1 MIRLLIADD
10 EKLEREALAELVQ
23 RRFEREVVLEVA
35 ENGRKAADT
44 AVLWGADLILMDIE
58 MPGMSGL
65 DAARAVLAQRPSCR
79 VIFVTA
85 YSLFQYAHE
94 AVHLGAC
101 DYLLKPVD
109 PDELEASVRRAM
121 RQIETERKLEELAA
135 AQPQPEQTETEEEA
149 EDAPEESENSQTALV
164 MAHVRRYLEDNYMFD
179 LSLDSVGEIL
189 HISPAYLSAQ
199 FKKYQKMNF
208 LDCLTELRI
217 NAAKELLADPF
228 RSSAEVASMVGYE
241 DASYFA
247 RAFKKRTGMTPTQ
260 YRRQAGREGKG
271 RPGGRAVS
279 GRMISRRSVLALAA
293 CTALGAVGCSKTEEY
308 TGSRSS
314 SCAMRRTSRRITPPR
329 RPLWPLP
336 RWWLSGR
343 MGRVKVVVYSGGE
356 LGGELS
362 VIEQMQFGGIDFARV
377 SLSQLSEY
385 QPALSVLQLP
395 FLYTDAP
402 QMWRVLDGEIG
413 DEFLSGLGAID
424 LVGLSWFDAGV
435 RSFYTREKVETLA
448 DLAGLTLRV
457 QESDMMSEMI
467 LDLGAKPAQV
477 VYSRVYAAL
486 HNAEIDGAENNWP
499 SYEAMGHYEVAPY
512 FLKDEHTRVPELQLA
527 SEAAMEKLAELD
539 ERFPDIIRACG
550 KESALAERRLWAERE
565 ASAEKHMREWGV
577 EVTILSAAEKA
588 RFRAAVEPVYAA
600 FEEQSRLIQ
609 RIREA

>member
-1 MIRLLIADD
+1 M
-10 EKLEREALAELVQ
+10 
-23 RRFEREVVLEVA
+23 
-35 ENGRKAADT
+35 
-44 AVLWGADLILMDIE
+44 
-58 MPGMSGL
+58 
-65 DAARAVLAQRPSCR
+65 
-79 VIFVTA
+79 
-85 YSLFQYAHE
+85 
-94 AVHLGAC
+94 
-101 DYLLKPVD
+101 
-109 PDELEASVRRAM
+109 
-121 RQIETERKLEELAA
+121 
-135 AQPQPEQTETEEEA
+135 
-149 EDAPEESENSQTALV
+149 
-164 MAHVRRYLEDNYMFD
+164 
-179 LSLDSVGEIL
+179 
-189 HISPAYLSAQ
+189 
-199 FKKYQKMNF
+199 
-208 LDCLTELRI
+208 
-217 NAAKELLADPF
+217 
-228 RSSAEVASMVGYE
+228 
-241 DASYFA
+241 
-247 RAFKKRTGMTPTQ
+247 
-260 YRRQAGREGKG
+260 
-271 RPGGRAVS
+271 S

-308 TGSRSS
+308 NGPELILRYAENQPEDYPTTQ
-314 SCAMRRTSRRITPPR
+314 AALAFADLVAERTE
-329 RPLWPLP
+329 
-336 RWWLSGR
+336 
-343 MGRVKVVVYSGGE
+343 GRVKVVVYSGGE
-356 LGGELS
+356 LGAEQS
-362 VIEQMQFGGIDFARV
+362 VIEQMQYGGIDFARV
-377 SLSQLSEY
+377 SLSQLAEY

-413 DEFLSGLGAID
+413 DEFLSGLGAMD

-539 ERFPDIIRACG
+539 ERFPDTIRACG
-550 KESALAERRLWAERE
+550 KESALTERRLWAERE
-565 ASAEKHMREWGV
+565 ASAEKHMRECGV
-577 EVTILSAAEKA
+577 EVTTLSAAEKA